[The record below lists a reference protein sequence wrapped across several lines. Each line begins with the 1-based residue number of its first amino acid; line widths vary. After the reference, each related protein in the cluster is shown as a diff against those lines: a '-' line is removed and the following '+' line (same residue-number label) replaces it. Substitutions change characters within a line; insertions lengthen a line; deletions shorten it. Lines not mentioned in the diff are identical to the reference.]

1 MNKQEKRKYD
11 LAVFDVDGTLLNT
24 EERVLKSAEYAILQ
38 TGREVPDFQT
48 MRTFIGP
55 PIQDSFQR
63 VFHIQGK
70 DLARMTETFRSCY
83 STQNL
88 LKAVPYDGLYEMLD
102 NLFENGIRIAIATYK
117 REDYA
122 LKIIQYFGFDRYSD
136 SSHGAD
142 TDNRLKKVDIINL
155 CIQECS
161 VTDRSK
167 VVMIGDTE
175 HDAAGAKQA
184 GIDFIGVTWGFGFR
198 NTEEVLSAGA
208 VGSAEKPVDILKY
221 MFVRDV

>member
-1 MNKQEKRKYD
+1 MNNRMQRRYE
-11 LAVFDVDGTLLNT
+11 LAIFDVDGTLLNT
-24 EERVLKSAEYAILQ
+24 EEGVLKSAEYAILQ
-38 TGREVPDFQT
+38 TGRALPDAQT
-48 MRTFIGP
+48 LRTFIGP

-63 VFHIQGK
+63 TFHVQEEE
-70 DLARMTETFRSCY
+70 LARITEIFRSCY

-88 LKAVPYDGLYEMLD
+88 LKAVPYGGLYEMLD
-102 NLFENGIRIAIATYK
+102 ELFESGIRVAIATYK

-122 LKIIQYFGFDRYSD
+122 LKILQHFGFDRYSV

-142 TDNRLKKVDIINL
+142 AENRLKKADIIDL
-155 CIQECS
+155 CIRECS
-161 VTDRSK
+161 VADKSK

-175 HDAAGAKQA
+175 HDAMGAKQV

-198 NTEEVLSAGA
+198 NSEEVLSTGA
-208 VGSAEKPVDILKY
+208 VGSAEKPSDILKY

>member
-24 EERVLKSAEYAILQ
+24 EEGVLKSAEYAILQ

-63 VFHIQGK
+63 VFHVQGK
-70 DLARMTETFRSCY
+70 DLAQMTETFRSCY

-102 NLFENGIRIAIATYK
+102 NLFK
-117 REDYA
+117 FKKFPCVSCDKSS
-122 LKIIQYFGFDRYSD
+122 LYS
-136 SSHGAD
+136 
-142 TDNRLKKVDIINL
+142 NRLL
-155 CIQECS
+155 CSLPSKRIQFLERTS
-161 VTDRSK
+161 FK
-167 VVMIGDTE
+167 
-175 HDAAGAKQA
+175 
-184 GIDFIGVTWGFGFR
+184 
-198 NTEEVLSAGA
+198 LS
-208 VGSAEKPVDILKY
+208 
-221 MFVRDV
+221 